1 MGPFAS
7 RAPGGGG
14 AQQRPEPV
22 PLVGA
27 AVELARRP
35 EDAVADLVAEL
46 EHLRRRA
53 LRRQRV
59 ERVARVVVHLG
70 GQRRQVLRPRG
81 RDRLLLRI
89 GPEVRVVRVEQ
100 DAHAGGLRAARH
112 REHARQVAVAGG
124 RIDPQAQAH
133 PVGAVV
139 GEDPLGQRGAAAVG
153 VGGAGRRLLD
163 GEGEVVADDRRPR
176 GAARARAARRRRRR
190 RWSAGARCARRAGG
204 GRAATRAC
212 RRGRVAA
219 MRRPAASI
227 VTRAEAASPARLT
240 PKPSSRRG
248 RPRSSGDRAGAARRG
263 GGVAVVD
270 GGRARAGGQRE
281 VDERAVARGGR
292 CGRGGEA
299 GEDGEGE
306 AARGHAPCMPG
317 SAPVMPRRQRPAA
330 SSHSRIEV

>member
-1 MGPFAS
+1 MGALRVA
-7 RAPGGGG
+7 RAGGGG

-53 LRRQRV
+53 LGGQRV
-59 ERVARVVVHLG
+59 ERVARVVVHLR
-70 GQRRQVLRPRG
+70 GQRRQVLGPRG

-100 DAHAGGLRAARH
+100 DAHAGGLRSARH
-112 REHARQVAVAGG
+112 GEHARQVAVAGG
-124 RIDPQAQAH
+124 RIDPQAQAD

-139 GEDPLGQRGAAAVG
+139 GEDLLGQRGAAAVG
-153 VGGAGRRLLD
+153 VRGAGRRLLD
-163 GEGEVVADDRRPR
+163 GEREVMADDRRPR

-190 RWSAGARCARRAGG
+190 RRCAGARCARRAGG
-204 GRAATRAC
+204 GRAARRAC
-212 RRGRVAA
+212 RRGRSPRCAVRRLDRHARRRRVAREA
-219 MRRPAASI
+219 DPEALEPPRPAE
-227 VTRAEAASPARLT
+227 VD
-240 PKPSSRRG
+240 
-248 RPRSSGDRAGAARRG
+248 GDGTGAAGGR

-270 GGRARAGGQRE
+270 GGRARAAGQRE

-317 SAPVMPRRQRPAA
+317 QRAGSMPRRQRPAA
-330 SSHSRIEV
+330 SSHSRIDV